1 MSIEGEFAE
10 LERMVGLN
18 TVKVAVRSYA
28 NFIENQQRRKASGLK
43 VAPRS
48 YHLVF
53 IGRPGTGKTT
63 VARLLGHILAALGV
77 LEHGKV
83 VEVARADLVAE
94 YLGQTATKTN
104 RAIDSAL
111 GGLLFIDEAYTL
123 VQDSPGYGD
132 AYGREAIDTLMKRME
147 DDRDKFVLI
156 AAGYEQPM
164 RRFLDSNPG
173 LRSRFDET
181 IAFPDYAPAELLQV
195 LESLAE
201 SQDYELTPAA
211 RTKAASLLEH
221 AWQARDESFGNARLV
236 RNLFEDAT
244 RAQSDRLVALAAHD
258 VSILRRLEAADIPDT
273 P

>member
-1 MSIEGEFAE
+1 
-10 LERMVGLN
+10 
-18 TVKVAVRSYA
+18 
-28 NFIENQQRRKASGLK
+28 
-43 VAPRS
+43 
-48 YHLVF
+48 
-53 IGRPGTGKTT
+53 
-63 VARLLGHILAALGV
+63 
-77 LEHGKV
+77 
-83 VEVARADLVAE
+83 
-94 YLGQTATKTN
+94 
-104 RAIDSAL
+104 
-111 GGLLFIDEAYTL
+111 
-123 VQDSPGYGD
+123 
-132 AYGREAIDTLMKRME
+132 MKRME

-201 SQDYELTPAA
+201 SQDYELTAAA